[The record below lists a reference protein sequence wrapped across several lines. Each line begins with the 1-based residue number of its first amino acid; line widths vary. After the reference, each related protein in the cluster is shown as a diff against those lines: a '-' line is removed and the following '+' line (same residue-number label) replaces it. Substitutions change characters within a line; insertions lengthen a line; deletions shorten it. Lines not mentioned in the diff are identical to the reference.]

1 MRLAYP
7 TETRLN
13 SSHEDTDSYP
23 VSSALILRSLRLPA
37 LVLGSVVIL
46 ALALMTL
53 TAWRA
58 ETRIGTVQLHMQNI
72 LALQALST
80 HIEHDYLRLVN
91 PQSPLP
97 VSVQKALDK
106 QLADIIAADHSRVA
120 DTPAVLNQLRQLLAR
135 RDTSHDTL
143 LSTLAQIHDRITR
156 ETNAHAALVSAVE
169 RTARFEF
176 NLALTLVVVLPLLAL
191 AILYLLRHRVQ
202 LPLRDLSWLMQR
214 LSQQDYV
221 SAPIAH
227 ADPMIKP
234 LLLRYNHLVN
244 RLAELEAEH
253 QNRETLLEQQVRAAS
268 TTLLNQQQH
277 LAQAEKL
284 ASVGEVAAGI
294 AHELRNPLS
303 GIQMALTNLRR
314 ETESA
319 DHAERLDMV
328 LDEINR
334 ITRLLNSLLDQAR
347 HRPETASD
355 VNLAELCNT
364 LARLVHYLLPPAIT
378 LVIDVPVNLR
388 CVVSADGLRQALL
401 NLILN
406 ARNAIGENTGNIHLT
421 AQPREDGIEISV
433 TDSGGGFSDTLLSHG
448 PRPFIS
454 GHESGT
460 GLGLA
465 ITRRFINNLGGRIA
479 LDNTPTGGARVTL
492 YLPCAAAHA

>member
-7 TETRLN
+7 GETRLN
-13 SSHEDTDSYP
+13 SSHEDTGSYP

-72 LALQALST
+72 LALQALSM

-91 PQSPLP
+91 PQAPLP
-97 VSVQKALDK
+97 AHVQQALDK
-106 QLADIIAADHSRVA
+106 QLSAIIAADHARVA
-120 DTPAVLNQLRQLLAR
+120 DTPAVLSQLRQLLAR
-135 RDTSHDTL
+135 RDASHDTL

-156 ETNAHAALVSAVE
+156 ETNAHAALVSDVE

-214 LSQQDYV
+214 LSQQDYA
-221 SAPIAH
+221 SAPTAH

-268 TTLLNQQQH
+268 TTLLTQQQR

-284 ASVGEVAAGI
+284 ASVGEVAASI

-319 DHAERLDMV
+319 DHIARLDMI

-334 ITRLLNSLLDQAR
+334 ITRLLNGLLDQAR
-347 HRPETASD
+347 HRPEAASE
-355 VNLAELCNT
+355 VNLAELCSSLAS
-364 LARLVHYLLPPAIT
+364 LARYQLPPGVT
-378 LVIDVPVNLR
+378 LVTDIPGDLR
-388 CVVSADGLRQALL
+388 CVVAADGLRQALL

-406 ARNAIGENTGNIHLT
+406 ARNALGNSAGNIRLA
-421 AQPREDGIEISV
+421 AQPSGDSMEISV
-433 TDSGGGFSDTLLSHG
+433 TDSGSGFSDTLLSHG

-465 ITRRFINNLGGRIA
+465 ITRRFVNDLGGRIT
-479 LDNTPTGGARVTL
+479 LDNPPTGGARVTL
-492 YLPCAAAHA
+492 YLPCAAHA

>member
-1 MRLAYP
+1 MRLAYFG
-7 TETRLN
+7 ETRLN
-13 SSHEDTDSYP
+13 SRYEHSNAHP
-23 VSSALILRSLRLPA
+23 VPSALILRSLRLPGA
-37 LVLGSVVIL
+37 VLGSVVIL
-46 ALALMTL
+46 TLALMTL

-58 ETRIGTVQLHMQNI
+58 ESRIGIVQLHMQNI
-72 LALQALST
+72 LALQALSL
-80 HIEHDYLRLVN
+80 HIQHDYSRLAN
-91 PQSPLP
+91 PRTPLP
-97 VSVQKALDK
+97 AGVRKALDK
-106 QLADIIAADHSRVA
+106 QLTGIIAADHSRVA
-120 DTPAVLNQLRQLLAR
+120 DTPAVLTGLRQLLAR
-135 RDTSHDTL
+135 PGASRATL
-143 LSTLAQIHDRITR
+143 FSMFAQIHDRITR
-156 ETNAHAALVSAVE
+156 ETNAHAALVSDVE

-176 NLALTLVVVLPLLAL
+176 NLALTLVVGLPLLAL

-214 LSQQDYV
+214 LSQQDYA

-234 LLLRYNHLVN
+234 LLLRYNHLVS

-268 TTLLNQQQH
+268 TTLLTQQQH

-284 ASVGEVAAGI
+284 ASVGEVAASL

-334 ITRLLNSLLDQAR
+334 ITRLLNGLLDQAR
-347 HRPETASD
+347 HRPETASE
-355 VNLAELCNT
+355 VNLAELCGT
-364 LARLVHYLLPPAIT
+364 LASLVHYLLPPGVT
-378 LVIDVPVNLR
+378 LVTDVPMDLR
-388 CVVSADGLRQALL
+388 CMVAADGLRQALL

-406 ARNAIGENTGNIHLT
+406 ASKSIGANTGSIRLA
-421 AQPREDGIEISV
+421 AQPGEGGIEISI
-433 TDSGGGFSDTLLSHG
+433 TDSGSGFPDTLLSHG
-448 PRPFIS
+448 LRPFIS

-465 ITRRFINNLGGRIA
+465 ITRRFVNDLGGRITLNNPPA
-479 LDNTPTGGARVTL
+479 GGARVTL

>member
-1 MRLAYP
+1 M
-7 TETRLN
+7 N

-23 VSSALILRSLRLPA
+23 VPRALILRPLRLPG

-58 ETRIGTVQLHMQNI
+58 EIRIGTVQLHMQNI
-72 LALQALST
+72 LALQALSMQ
-80 HIEHDYLRLVN
+80 IEHDYLRLVN
-91 PQSPLP
+91 PQAPLSAH
-97 VSVQKALDK
+97 VRQALDK

-135 RDTSHDTL
+135 RGASSDTL

-156 ETNAHAALVSAVE
+156 ETNAHAALVSDVE

-176 NLALTLVVVLPLLAL
+176 NLALTLVVGLPLLAL

-214 LSQQDYV
+214 LSQQDYA
-221 SAPIAH
+221 SAPTAH

-234 LLLRYNHLVN
+234 LLLRYNHLVS

-268 TTLLNQQQH
+268 TTLLTQQQH

-284 ASVGEVAAGI
+284 ASVGEVAASI

-334 ITRLLNSLLDQAR
+334 ITRLLNGLLDQAR
-347 HRPETASD
+347 HRPETPSE
-355 VNLAELCNT
+355 VNLAELCST
-364 LARLVHYLLPPAIT
+364 LASLVHYLLPPGIT
-378 LVIDVPVNLR
+378 LVTDVPMDLR
-388 CVVSADGLRQALL
+388 CVVAADGLRQALL

-406 ARNAIGENTGNIHLT
+406 ARNALGSSTGSIRLA
-421 AQPREDGIEISV
+421 AQPSEDGIEISV
-433 TDSGGGFSDTLLSHG
+433 TDSGSGFSDTLLSHG

-465 ITRRFINNLGGRIA
+465 ITRRFVNDLGGRIT
-479 LDNTPTGGARVTL
+479 LDNPPTGGARATL
-492 YLPCAAAHA
+492 YLPCATTHA

>member
-1 MRLAYP
+1 MMLAYP
-7 TETRLN
+7 RETRLN

-72 LALQALST
+72 LALQALSM

-91 PQSPLP
+91 PQAPLP
-97 VSVQKALDK
+97 AHVQQALDR
-106 QLADIIAADHSRVA
+106 QLAAIIAADHSRVA

-135 RDTSHDTL
+135 RDASHDTL

-156 ETNAHAALVSAVE
+156 ETSAHAALVSDVE

-214 LSQQDYV
+214 LSQQDYA
-221 SAPIAH
+221 SAPTAH
-227 ADPMIKP
+227 ADPLIKP

-253 QNRETLLEQQVRAAS
+253 QDRETLLEQQVRAAS
-268 TTLLNQQQH
+268 TTLLTQQQH

-284 ASVGEVAAGI
+284 ASVGEVAASI

-319 DHAERLDMV
+319 DHAARLDMI

-334 ITRLLNSLLDQAR
+334 ITRLLNGLLDQAR
-347 HRPETASD
+347 HRPEAASE
-355 VNLAELCNT
+355 VNLAELCSSLAS
-364 LARLVHYLLPPAIT
+364 LARYQLPPGVT
-378 LVIDVPVNLR
+378 LVTDVPGNLH
-388 CVVSADGLRQALL
+388 CVVAADGLRQALL

-406 ARNAIGENTGNIHLT
+406 ARNALGNSTGIIRL
-421 AQPREDGIEISV
+421 AVQPRGDSMEISV
-433 TDSGGGFSDTLLSHG
+433 TDSGSGFSDTLLSHG

-465 ITRRFINNLGGRIA
+465 ITRRFVNDLGGRIT
-479 LDNTPTGGARVTL
+479 LDNPPTGGARVTL
-492 YLPCAAAHA
+492 YLPCTAHA

>member
-1 MRLAYP
+1 M
-7 TETRLN
+7 N

-72 LALQALST
+72 LALQALSM

-91 PQSPLP
+91 PQAPLP
-97 VSVQKALDK
+97 AHVQQALDR
-106 QLADIIAADHSRVA
+106 QLAAIIAADHSRVA

-135 RDTSHDTL
+135 RDASHDTL

-156 ETNAHAALVSAVE
+156 ETSAHAALVSDVE

-214 LSQQDYV
+214 LSQQDYA
-221 SAPIAH
+221 SAPTAH
-227 ADPMIKP
+227 ADPLIKP

-253 QNRETLLEQQVRAAS
+253 QDRETLLEQQVRAAS
-268 TTLLNQQQH
+268 TTLLTQQQH

-284 ASVGEVAAGI
+284 ASVGEVAASI

-319 DHAERLDMV
+319 DHAARLDMI

-334 ITRLLNSLLDQAR
+334 ITRLLNGLLDQAR
-347 HRPETASD
+347 HRPEAASE
-355 VNLAELCNT
+355 VNLAELCSSLAS
-364 LARLVHYLLPPAIT
+364 LARYQLPPGVT
-378 LVIDVPVNLR
+378 LVTDVPGNLH
-388 CVVSADGLRQALL
+388 CVVAADGLRQALL

-406 ARNAIGENTGNIHLT
+406 ARNALGNSTGIIRL
-421 AQPREDGIEISV
+421 AVQPRGDSMEISV
-433 TDSGGGFSDTLLSHG
+433 TDSGSGFSDTLLSHG

-465 ITRRFINNLGGRIA
+465 ITRRFVNDLGGRIT
-479 LDNTPTGGARVTL
+479 LDNPPTGGARVTL
-492 YLPCAAAHA
+492 YLPCTAHA

>member
-1 MRLAYP
+1 MRLAYRG
-7 TETRLN
+7 ETRLN
-13 SSHEDTDSYP
+13 SSHGDSATYT
-23 VSSALILRSLRLPA
+23 VSRALILRSLRLPG

-58 ETRIGTVQLHMQNI
+58 EIRIGTVQLHMQNI
-72 LALQALST
+72 LALQALSMR
-80 HIEHDYLRLVN
+80 IEHDYSHLVN
-91 PQSPLP
+91 PRAPLP
-97 VSVQKALDK
+97 ARVRKALDK
-106 QLADIIAADHSRVA
+106 QLADIIAADHSRAA
-120 DTPAVLNQLRQLLAR
+120 DTPAVLSQLRQLLTRQDAGR
-135 RDTSHDTL
+135 DTL

-156 ETNAHAALVSAVE
+156 ETNAHAELVSDME

-176 NLALTLVVVLPLLAL
+176 NLALTLVVGLPLLAL

-214 LSQQDYV
+214 LSQQDYA
-221 SAPIAH
+221 SAPTAH

-253 QNRETLLEQQVRAAS
+253 QNRETVLEQQVRAAS
-268 TTLLNQQQH
+268 TTLLTQQQH

-303 GIQMALTNLRR
+303 GIQMALANLRR

-319 DHAERLDMV
+319 DHAERLDMI

-334 ITRLLNSLLDQAR
+334 ITRLLNGLLDQAR
-347 HRPETASD
+347 HRPEALSE
-355 VNLAELCNT
+355 VNLAELCGT
-364 LARLVHYLLPPAIT
+364 LASLVHYLLPPGIT
-378 LVIDVPVNLR
+378 LVIDVPADLR
-388 CVVSADGLRQALL
+388 CMVAADGLRQALL

-406 ARNAIGENTGNIHLT
+406 ARNALGDTQGSIRVA
-421 AQPREDGIEISV
+421 AQPGEGGIEISV
-433 TDSGGGFSDTLLSHG
+433 TDSGSGFSDALLRRG
-448 PRPFIS
+448 LRPFIS

-465 ITRRFINNLGGRIA
+465 ITRRFVNDLGGRIT
-479 LDNTPTGGARVTL
+479 LDNPPSGGARVTL
-492 YLPCAAAHA
+492 YLPCGAAHA

>member
-7 TETRLN
+7 RETRLN

-72 LALQALST
+72 LALQALSM

-91 PQSPLP
+91 PQAPLP
-97 VSVQKALDK
+97 AHVQQTLDR
-106 QLADIIAADHSRVA
+106 QLAAIIAADHSRVA
-120 DTPAVLNQLRQLLAR
+120 DTPAVLSQLRQLLAR
-135 RDTSHDTL
+135 RDAGHDTL

-156 ETNAHAALVSAVE
+156 ETSAHAALVSDVE

-214 LSQQDYV
+214 LSQQDYA
-221 SAPIAH
+221 SAPTAH
-227 ADPMIKP
+227 ADPLIKP

-253 QNRETLLEQQVRAAS
+253 QDRETLLEQQVRAAS
-268 TTLLNQQQH
+268 TTLLTQQQH

-284 ASVGEVAAGI
+284 ASVGEVAASI

-319 DHAERLDMV
+319 DHAERLSMI

-334 ITRLLNSLLDQAR
+334 ITRLLNGLLDQAR
-347 HRPETASD
+347 HRPEAASE
-355 VNLAELCNT
+355 VNLAELCSSLAS
-364 LARLVHYLLPPAIT
+364 LARYQLPSGVT
-378 LVIDVPVNLR
+378 LVTDVPGNLH
-388 CVVSADGLRQALL
+388 CVVAADGLRQALL

-406 ARNAIGENTGNIHLT
+406 ARNALGNSTGIIRLA
-421 AQPREDGIEISV
+421 AQPRGGSMEISV
-433 TDSGGGFSDTLLSHG
+433 TDSGSGFSDTLLSHG

-465 ITRRFINNLGGRIA
+465 ITRRFVNDLGGRIT
-479 LDNTPTGGARVTL
+479 LDNPPTGGARVTL
-492 YLPCAAAHA
+492 YLPCAAHA

>member
-7 TETRLN
+7 TETSLN

-135 RDTSHDTL
+135 RGASHDTL

-156 ETNAHAALVSAVE
+156 ETNAHAALVSDVE

-334 ITRLLNSLLDQAR
+334 ITRLLNGLLDQAR
-347 HRPETASD
+347 HRPAPPSE
-355 VNLAELCNT
+355 VNLAELCGT
-364 LARLVHYLLPPAIT
+364 LASLVHYLLPPAIT
-378 LVIDVPVNLR
+378 LVTDVPVNLR
-388 CVVSADGLRQALL
+388 CVISADGLRQALL